1 MVLLKMKNDLTRR
14 HKKVKNWDKTR
25 CFVRQRKVIY
35 GKGEDNILGQE
46 KVILLAGEVVH
57 GSGEF
62 DWMGQEKM
70 TRWDRRSCIWGRR
83 V

>member
-1 MVLLKMKNDLTRR
+1 MTQLDG

-25 CFVRQRKVIY
+25 CFVRQKKVIY

>member
-1 MVLLKMKNDLTRR
+1 M
-14 HKKVKNWDKTR
+14 KNWDKTR
-25 CFVRQRKVIY
+25 CFVRQRKIIY

-46 KVILLAGEVVH
+46 KVMLLAGEVVH
-57 GSGEF
+57 GTGEF
-62 DWMGQEKM
+62 DWMGQEMM

>member
-1 MVLLKMKNDLTRR
+1 M
-14 HKKVKNWDKTR
+14 
-25 CFVRQRKVIY
+25 
-35 GKGEDNILGQE
+35 GQE
-46 KVILLAGEVVH
+46 SLIGLDRSRQFDGTVEVVY

-70 TRWDRRSCIWGRR
+70 TRWDRRSCIWVRR

>member
-1 MVLLKMKNDLTRR
+1 MTQLDG

-25 CFVRQRKVIY
+25 CLLDKKKLFMEKEKMIFWDR
-35 GKGEDNILGQE
+35 GQE
-46 KVILLAGEVVH
+46 KVILLAGDVVH

-62 DWMGQEKM
+62 DQMGQEKVI
-70 TRWDRRSCIWGRR
+70 RWDRRRCIWVRR

>member
-1 MVLLKMKNDLTRR
+1 M
-14 HKKVKNWDKTR
+14 KNWDKTR
-25 CFVRQRKVIY
+25 CFVRQGKVIY
-35 GKGEDNILGQE
+35 RKEEDNNLGQE

-62 DWMGQEKM
+62 GWMGQGKII
-70 TRWDRRSCIWGRR
+70 RWDRRSCVWVRR